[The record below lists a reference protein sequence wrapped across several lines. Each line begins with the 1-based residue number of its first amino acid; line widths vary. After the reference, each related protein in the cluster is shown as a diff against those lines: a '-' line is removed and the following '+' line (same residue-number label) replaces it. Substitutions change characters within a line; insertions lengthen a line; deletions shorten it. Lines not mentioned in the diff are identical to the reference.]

1 MTKCTHGTID
11 GIVFTTTSLG
21 AGRWRADAAFTFTL
35 EGNQK
40 IRIPATFTVLG
51 AARTR
56 LVTLTPGTNSLSFS
70 LELDDPKGGNP
81 FSFLGTDEA
90 EALIRIDGAEVSAPV
105 SFA

>member
-11 GIVFTTTSLG
+11 GIVFTTTNLG

-35 EGNQK
+35 EGDLE

-56 LVTLTPGTNSLSFS
+56 LVTLTPGANSLSFS
-70 LELDDPKGGNP
+70 LEMDDPKGGNP
-81 FSFLGTDEA
+81 FSFIGTDET
-90 EALIRIDGAEVSAPV
+90 EAMIRIGDITLVAPV

>member
-35 EGNQK
+35 EGNLE

-81 FSFLGTDEA
+81 FRFIGTDET
-90 EALIRIDGAEVSAPV
+90 EAMIRIDGITLDASV